1 MRSGNEREREE
12 KGRVLE
18 QDRESSAGATPHMD
32 MVFDLSH
39 ILISYFLILS

>member
-12 KGRVLE
+12 KAEGAGE

-32 MVFDLSH
+32 MVFR
-39 ILISYFLILS
+39 SY